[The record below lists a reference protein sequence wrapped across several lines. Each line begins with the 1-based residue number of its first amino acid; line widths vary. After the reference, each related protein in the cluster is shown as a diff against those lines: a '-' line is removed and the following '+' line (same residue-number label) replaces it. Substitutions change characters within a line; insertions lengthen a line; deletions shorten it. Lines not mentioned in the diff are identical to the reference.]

1 MEPRSKVT
9 PTVKREFVDR
19 DGIRRRVL
27 VPADVTDY
35 SEGIPV
41 SLPVDTLFAHC
52 AVEYRRSL
60 IEELWAR
67 GLVEPCDF
75 MKPGAPELITAALR
89 AVNKKDALD
98 IISFAH
104 EDCKR

>member
-9 PTVKREFVDR
+9 PTVKRDYTDR
-19 DGIRRRVL
+19 DGIQRRVL
-27 VPADVTDY
+27 VPANVTDY
-35 SEGIPV
+35 TEGIPI

-52 AVEYRRSL
+52 AVEYRRTL

-67 GLVEPCDF
+67 GLVEPCDYL
-75 MKPGAPELITAALR
+75 KPGAAELITAALR

-98 IISFAH
+98 IISYAN